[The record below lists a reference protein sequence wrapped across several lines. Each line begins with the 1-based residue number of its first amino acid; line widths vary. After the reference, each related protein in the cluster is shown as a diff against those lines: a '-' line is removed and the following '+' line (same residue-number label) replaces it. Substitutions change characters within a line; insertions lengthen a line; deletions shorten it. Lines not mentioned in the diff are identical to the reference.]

1 MRRRARRSA
10 QPLEVD
16 LPPLNGVRWSELSHA
31 YGFAGDIEPLLQSL
45 YDFPPES
52 QIQAE
57 PWHTLWSSLC
67 HQGDVYSASFAA
79 VPVILDALA
88 TRPRSAT
95 LSYFQLPVCIEL
107 ARVAHRFEVPANLEK
122 PYFAAITRLPVLVAE
137 ASAANWDADM
147 TAVASAA
154 IAVAKG
160 QWNIAELLVNI
171 EPGDYAEVL
180 SWYQSR

>member
-1 MRRRARRSA
+1 MAS
-10 QPLEVD
+10 
-16 LPPLNGVRWSELSHA
+16 LNGVRWSELSHA
-31 YGFAGDIEPLLQSL
+31 YGFAGNLEPLLLSL

-52 QIQAE
+52 KSQAE

-79 VPVILDALA
+79 VPAIVDALG

-95 LSYFQLPVCIEL
+95 LSYFHLPVCIEL
-107 ARVAHRFEVPANLEK
+107 ARVRHHFEIPPDLEQ
-122 PYFAAITRLPVLVAE
+122 PYFSAIARLPALVAE
-137 ASAANWDADM
+137 ASAATWDADM

-160 QWNIAELLVNI
+160 QWQIAELLTNI
-171 EPGDYAEVL
+171 ETSDYAEVI